1 MENVNTAVTLAE
13 KLIAE
18 KATYDTRPTKAGS
31 KRMRDYLNQL
41 KKVATVAKQE
51 LITADKA

>member
-1 MENVNTAVTLAE
+1 MENVNNAVALAAKLVEE
-13 KLIAE
+13 KE
-18 KATYDTRPTKAGS
+18 SYDKRPTKAGS

-51 LITADKA
+51 LIEADKA

>member
-1 MENVNTAVTLAE
+1 MENVNTAVALAE

-18 KATYDTRPTKAGS
+18 KATYDARPTKAGS
-31 KRMRDYLNQL
+31 KRMRDYLNQI